1 MDNLDMKNILIVVLI
16 IISNISH
23 AGDMNLYDCVGEE
36 TGKTE
41 GFESKRQLLIECYEL
56 LNKCTAKF
64 FLNEFNVNLQK
75 SGKYTDTVEGPDY
88 FKFDP
93 ISGAVQG
100 VTQEPYHYF
109 MGVCTKRK

>member
-1 MDNLDMKNILIVVLI
+1 MKNILLFALI

-41 GFESKRQLLIECYEL
+41 GFKSKRQLLIQCYEL
-56 LNKCTAKF
+56 INKCTAKF
-64 FLNEFNVNLQK
+64 HLNEFNVALHK
-75 SGKYTDTVEGPDY
+75 SGKYSDTAEGPDY

-93 ISGAVQG
+93 RSGSVQG

-109 MGVCTKRK
+109 TGVCTKRREL